1 MRISAC
7 FLYLLYISA
16 CRMAFTGFRK
26 LSLIRLVLA
35 PLVVPAGQ
43 RVAAA
48 RHSLAAAGDADRN
61 AVVVVGPGGGRG
73 GGGGGGGGGDEGGV
87 AAGAHRGG
95 AA

>member
-1 MRISAC
+1 
-7 FLYLLYISA
+7 
-16 CRMAFTGFRK
+16 MAFTGFRK

-48 RHSLAAAGDADRN
+48 RHSLAAAGDADRD

-73 GGGGGGGGGDEGGV
+73 RGEGGGGGGEGGV

-95 AA
+95 AALGYGEQNTD